1 VNAKASF
8 SLVAPKRPAL
18 FEEIPMRVLR
28 SVCLFLSLLIFVNVA
43 AVEDQ
48 PRRDPQAVAVLQQ
61 AVAAL
66 GGEAAY
72 AQVRD
77 AVTTGMI
84 GAAPGSTARSGNFV
98 WKVAGDEFRRE
109 FRNGSSEAVTVSGL
123 GSPTHT
129 RDGKSK
135 RIAYHVVL
143 ASPPLHLPG
152 LVLYR
157 QLASREYSIKSVG
170 TEMVA
175 GRPAVHIQT
184 CDERTDVSK
193 LITVHEWFF
202 DAVTG
207 LPLRVEYRIP
217 DTKIASD
224 YMEAAAEFSDFRA
237 VNGLLLPFQ
246 INTYHS
252 GQARTVA
259 QVSSVAVNGGVNP
272 AEFAAQGEK

>member
-1 VNAKASF
+1 MRF
-8 SLVAPKRPAL
+8 RPACFFL
-18 FEEIPMRVLR
+18 TLLVL
-28 SVCLFLSLLIFVNVA
+28 VNVA
-43 AVEDQ
+43 AFEDQ

-61 AVAAL
+61 AVAVL

-84 GAAPGSTARSGNFV
+84 GAAPGSSARTGSFV
-98 WKVAGDEFRRE
+98 WKVAGEEFRRE
-109 FRNGSSEAVTVSGL
+109 FRSGSSEAVTVSGS

-157 QLASREYSIKSVG
+157 QLASREYSMKFIG
-170 TEMVA
+170 TETVA
-175 GRPAVHIQT
+175 GRAAVHIQT
-184 CDERTDVSK
+184 CLERTEVST
-193 LITVHEWFF
+193 LITVQEWFF
-202 DAVTG
+202 DAATG
-207 LPLRVEYRIP
+207 LPLRVEFRIP

-224 YMEAAAEFSDFRA
+224 YIEAAAEFSDFRA
-237 VNGLLLPFQ
+237 VNGLLLPFR
-246 INTYHS
+246 ITSYHDK
-252 GQARTVA
+252 QLWTVA
-259 QVSSVAVNGGVNP
+259 QVGSVAVNAGVNP